1 MNELA
6 IGTRVRIDGQA
17 RTVVPDPD
25 TDALVAGVLAL
36 LDDGREG
43 LLRHDQETGQWTCW
57 TPLAPMV
64 RPVGLV
70 ERASWSFTATASRPR
85 NEG

>member
-25 TDALVAGVLAL
+25 TDALVVGVLAL
-36 LDDGREG
+36 LDDAGRDG
-43 LLRHDQETGQWTCW
+43 LLRCDQETGQWTCW
-57 TPLAPMV
+57 TPPAPV
-64 RPVGLV
+64 DRPVQLLSEAPWAFV
-70 ERASWSFTATASRPR
+70 SAIARPVS
-85 NEG
+85 